1 MSNSIRYNTMACSS
15 ISETVASEW
24 QAPPT
29 ALVHWD
35 GKKMDTLDG
44 GGKEERLPVVLSGGG
59 NTKLLGT
66 PALPPKDPDTPMGSI
81 IADAVVGVLEE
92 WGVDQNVVG
101 MGFDTTSVNTGKGN
115 GI

>member
-1 MSNSIRYNTMACSS
+1 M
-15 ISETVASEW
+15 ASEW

-59 NTKLLGT
+59 NTKLMGT

-81 IADAVVGVLEE
+81 IADAVVGVLEDR
-92 WGVDQNVVG
+92 GVKDNVVG
-101 MGFDTTSVNTGKGN
+101 MVFDTTSVNTGKRQFD
-115 GI
+115 

>member
-1 MSNSIRYNTMACSS
+1 MACRS

-44 GGKEERLPVVLSGGG
+44 GGKEERLPVLVSGGG
-59 NTKLLGT
+59 NTKMLGT
-66 PALPPKDPDTPMGSI
+66 AALPPKDPDTPMGTL

-92 WGVDQNVVG
+92 WAVDQNVVG

-115 GI
+115 GIYI